1 MVGLSRLRRWEGK
14 IIGTLFMG
22 LGLKIALQQR

>member
-1 MVGLSRLRRWEGK
+1 MVGLARLRRWEGK